1 MLGQLIL
8 TPRGRGKPEAVN
20 LYGLTVLRAEVD
32 RSGFWGERRLRRAG
46 RALRRNG
53 VLRVLAPEELLPRL
67 GELGLRRVDP
77 EPFVRAQSVP
87 LALALLER
95 QGLAPDRAAVALR
108 GLRVDRDFLRTAEEL
123 CPRVRSLIIDAPRGG
138 RELAQRLRWEYGVP
152 ILPEGERGQA
162 ALVFQADCPRHEE
175 TALELFGPRPRL
187 AGLTL
192 SVPRLDARDREDL
205 PLLAALW
212 EGGRLRPEDIKIT

>member
-8 TPRGRGKPEAVN
+8 TPHGRGRPEAAR
-20 LYGLTVLRAEVD
+20 LYGLPVLRAEVD
-32 RSGFWGERRLRRAG
+32 SAGFWGEHRLRRAG

-53 VLRVLAPEELLPRL
+53 VLRVLAPEDLLPLL

-77 EPFVRAQSVP
+77 EPFVRAQAAP
-87 LALALLER
+87 LALAALER
-95 QGLAPDRAAVALR
+95 RGLAPDRAAVALR
-108 GLRVDRDFLRTAEEL
+108 GVRTDLDFLRTAEAL
-123 CPRVRSLIIDAPRGG
+123 CPKVRSLIIDAAHGG
-138 RELAQRLRWEYGVP
+138 RELARRLRLEYGVP

-162 ALVFQADCPRHEE
+162 ALVFQAGCSRREE

-192 SVPRLDARDREDL
+192 TVPRLEEGDREDL
-205 PLLAALW
+205 CLLAALW
-212 EGGRLRPEDIKIT
+212 EGGRLGPEDIKIT